1 MPDSRPA
8 APSRSASRVS
18 RIAAARLLVAVLW
31 AGTLWALGYI
41 AAPAVFAA
49 MPGAVAG
56 DAVAVLLHRLGW
68 VSLGCAAAM
77 LVLVRLS
84 GDLDAGRRRLLNLL
98 VLAMLAC
105 ALVMWIGLQPGM
117 AQMRE
122 LAGPGGVRASPHW
135 TQFAVMHGV
144 SQLFHVIESV
154 LAAVLVLKSR
164 GPSA

>member
-1 MPDSRPA
+1 MTPALPRPA
-8 APSRSASRVS
+8 S
-18 RIAAARLLVAVLW
+18 RIASARLLVAALW

-49 MPGAVAG
+49 VPSTVAG
-56 DAVAVLLHRLGW
+56 DVVAVLLSRLGW
-68 VSLGCAAAM
+68 VSIGCAVLMFA
-77 LVLVRLS
+77 LVRGS
-84 GDLDAGRRRLLNLL
+84 ADLDAGRRRFLNLL

-105 ALVMWIGLQPGM
+105 ALVMWAGLQPAM

-122 LAGPGGVRASPHW
+122 LAGAGGVRASPYW

-164 GPSA
+164 